1 MFCKAPCI
9 CIQLVFHHIHHVP
22 IQDAA
27 CTSLSSTP
35 PLVSL
40 GWNSYF
46 LEFIL
51 LHYCTKKYSDWM
63 GLWPSNPAHAMGGRY
78 SSGACK
84 ELCRVKPPESIV
96 LPLGTAVRWYSV
108 IISILCILFFPLYPL
123 SSYKNTEFSVS
134 TTMHPLQ
141 WDLVEFG
148 VRLFL
153 REPFKTSC
161 LNSLFL
167 SPSIRE
173 HP

>member
-1 MFCKAPCI
+1 M
-9 CIQLVFHHIHHVP
+9 FHHIHHVP

-27 CTSLSSTP
+27 CAFLSSTT

-46 LEFIL
+46 LEFVL
-51 LHYCTKKYSDWM
+51 PHYCTKKYSDWI
-63 GLWPSNPAHAMGGRY
+63 GLWPSDPAHMTDGGRY

-84 ELCRVKPPESIV
+84 ELCRVKPPGSIV
-96 LPLGTAVRWYSV
+96 LPLGTAVRQYSV
-108 IISILCILFFPLYPL
+108 IIFVIGILFFPLYPL
-123 SSYKNTEFSVS
+123 SSYKNTRFSLT

-153 REPFKTSC
+153 REPFKISC
-161 LNSLFL
+161 LNSLFP
-167 SPSIRE
+167 SPSIIE
-173 HP
+173 HPYFSL